1 MDEQSSLLM
10 MLIKIL
16 TFFIRISNF
25 SLSLNVLLFS
35 IFSLMLLL
43 NFESVTTSENERII
57 FKALLMFYFIIKHYR
72 DGAEQQ
78 ILHRWG
84 KR

>member
-25 SLSLNVLLFS
+25 SLSLNALIFL

-78 ILHRWG
+78 ILHRW
-84 KR
+84 